1 MNTYY
6 NPLNI
11 IFKNLLVNPQWP
23 NFPVPTSMQ
32 LIINEANPNSRIL
45 RSFPLD
51 LTFFVAL
58 KGRCKY
64 CLPFPKSHQGV
75 LSICVLTW
83 T

>member
-1 MNTYY
+1 
-6 NPLNI
+6 
-11 IFKNLLVNPQWP
+11 
-23 NFPVPTSMQ
+23 
-32 LIINEANPNSRIL
+32 
-45 RSFPLD
+45 LD